1 MHIVPSKF
9 ITAHL
14 REPANVLESSARYQ
28 ASSVESEEVLVE
40 AQWRRSEDSV
50 ESEEVL
56 GCERNEITNAEERI
70 V

>member
-1 MHIVPSKF
+1 
-9 ITAHL
+9 
-14 REPANVLESSARYQ
+14 
-28 ASSVESEEVLVE
+28 VESEEVLVE